1 MSEIPPVAPSTPIP
15 SYFNKVEYDTT
26 VVKSTIRVNGA
37 ENVQSETIYTYD
49 KYGNLLS
56 TVVYKK
62 NIALV

>member
-1 MSEIPPVAPSTPIP
+1 MSEIPPVATSTPIP

-49 KYGNLLS
+49 KHGNLLS